1 MIQNDTKL
9 YCVQIHIINLYI
21 VKRKRQ
27 LISDKKLYCK
37 YVLKRIMLYQQRPYL
52 ATHRNSFATLVKYLN
67 IRLSFPSFLSC
78 ITNKNLLQP
87 WKTLWW
93 INLFTFIIALYL
105 LYLSLSY
112 SLETFLLRHGWHTY
126 MLCVEINYIYL
137 LTIVYSQFKVMN
149 AFGVLVF

>member
-9 YCVQIHIINLYI
+9 YCVQIDIINLYI

-27 LISDKKLYCK
+27 LIQDKKLHCK
-37 YVLKRIMLYQQRPYL
+37 YVLKRTMLYQQRPFL
-52 ATHRNSFATLVKYLN
+52 ATDRNRFIIAKPLKYLN

-78 ITNKNLLQP
+78 MTNKSLLQP

-93 INLFTFIIALYL
+93 INLFTFIIASYL

-112 SLETFLLRHGWHTY
+112 SLETFLLRHGWHSHTLTCY
-126 MLCVEINYIYL
+126 VWKSINFI
-137 LTIVYSQFKVMN
+137 F
-149 AFGVLVF
+149 

>member
-27 LISDKKLYCK
+27 LIQDKTLYCK
-37 YVLKRIMLYQQRPYL
+37 YVLKRIMLYQQI
-52 ATHRNSFATLVKYLN
+52 STLVKYLN
-67 IRLSFPSFLSC
+67 IGLSFPSFLSC
-78 ITNKNLLQP
+78 ITNKNILQP

-112 SLETFLLRHGWHTY
+112 SLETFLLRHGWHSY

-149 AFGVLVF
+149 AFGILVF

>member
-27 LISDKKLYCK
+27 LIWDKKLYCK
-37 YVLKRIMLYQQRPYL
+37 YVLKRRLLYQQRPFL
-52 ATHRNSFATLVKYLN
+52 PTDINRFATLLKYLN
-67 IRLSFPSFLSC
+67 IRLSLLSFLSC
-78 ITNKNLLQP
+78 ITNKNILQP

-93 INLFTFIIALYL
+93 INLFTLIIALCL

-112 SLETFLLRHGWHTY
+112 SLETFLLRHDWHSHT
-126 MLCVEINYIYL
+126 
-137 LTIVYSQFKVMN
+137 LTCYVWKSIIFII
-149 AFGVLVF
+149 